1 MIYMFEAKIYV
12 SIKKTVAD
20 PQGKTVKHALESMG
34 FKGIDELRMGKLI
47 ELKLKAAD
55 KAKAKA
61 EVNEMCKKLLVNQI
75 IEDYSFD
82 IKEA

>member
-1 MIYMFEAKIYV
+1 MFQAKIYV

-20 PQGKTVKHALESMG
+20 PQGKTVKHALESMD
-34 FKGIDELRMGKLI
+34 FKGLDEVRMGKFI
-47 ELKLKAAD
+47 EIKLKAAD
-55 KAKAKA
+55 KAAA
-61 EVNEMCKKLLVNQI
+61 ESEINDMCRKLLVNQI